1 MSGNPDVAPMVER
14 LLKAQ
19 LLASSPAWV
28 VALALL
34 TPVFTFVLL
43 YVNAAVTHGIAAILG
58 QAKRG
63 FAATFAACAYA
74 CAPLVLLAVPACG
87 SIVGIIWVVVLTS
100 IGLKVT
106 HRISTGAAAA
116 AGVAPHIR
124 LSFLMFL
131 ALGTLLIALSNTDI
145 R

>member
-1 MSGNPDVAPMVER
+1 VER

-19 LLASSPAWV
+19 LLASSPSWV

-63 FAATFAACAYA
+63 FPATFAACAYA
-74 CAPLVLLAVPACG
+74 CAPLVLLAIPACG
-87 SIVGIIWVVVLTS
+87 SIVGLIWLVVLTS

-116 AGVAPHIR
+116 AVLAPYFV
-124 LSFLMFL
+124 LCCVMFL
-131 ALGTLLIALSNTDI
+131 AMGSLMMALQNAAHGAGGL
-145 R
+145 